1 MGHREGARRFCRRAT
16 PAALAIIGLLL
27 AGRAD
32 AQIATLTLSGSTLT
46 AATPTVADY
55 LAGYVCL
62 GSITATVTTTGEA
75 KTARDSVFIRLLT
88 AVDFP
93 VSPATGT
100 AKKIAD
106 FMWSTNAAGCS
117 ASASAWASVPASTA
131 IPAMIG
137 ASTSNTGLVATVYF
151 RLALTWKLDAAPFTY
166 TLPGVKF
173 FVNRSAT
180 NPP

>member
-16 PAALAIIGLLL
+16 PAALAIVGLFL

-32 AQIATLTLSGSTLT
+32 AQVATLTLNGSTLT
-46 AATPTVADY
+46 AATPAVADY
-55 LAGYVCL
+55 TAGYVCL
-62 GSITATVTTTGEA
+62 GSIKATVTTTGEA
-75 KTARDSVFIRLLT
+75 KAARDSVFIRLLT

-106 FMWSTNAAGCS
+106 FVWTTNAAGCA
-117 ASASAWASVPASTA
+117 ASTSAWAPVPASTS
-131 IPAMIG
+131 IPAEVG
-137 ASTSNTGLVATVYF
+137 ASASNTGVAVTVYF
-151 RLALTWKLDAAPFTY
+151 RLSLTWKLDAAPYTY